1 MTSPGASSPPRPSEL
16 TPHELATLTAGCP
29 RPLLIGLDVDGVL
42 APIVPR
48 ADQAALLPGV
58 NDALAALVPFAPS
71 VSLAVV
77 SGRAVDDLEARY
89 GFPDHI
95 TVVGSHGLEWRDG
108 TPLELDPDERHT
120 LEQLA
125 TLAAAAAND
134 VGAGAWVEHKPASA
148 VLHVR
153 EAEHDAS
160 MVAIDQLSKLAA
172 MVPGAHVKHGHQVV
186 ELMARRTSKATA
198 VAHLRRRAD
207 AASVV
212 FVGDDH
218 TDEEVFADLGPDDV
232 SVRVGPGDT
241 LAEMRLTDPQ
251 AVLAW
256 LRELAAV
263 LTA

>member
-1 MTSPGASSPPRPSEL
+1 VSPLDLAS
-16 TPHELATLTAGCP
+16 LAAHCT

-42 APIVPR
+42 APIVSR
-48 ADQAALLPGV
+48 ADQAELLPGI
-58 NDALAALVPFAPS
+58 NDALAALTPLAPS

-77 SGRAVDDLEARY
+77 SGRAVDDLEQRY
-89 GFPDHI
+89 GFPEHI
-95 TVVGSHGLEWRDG
+95 TVIGSHGLEWRDG
-108 TPLELDPDERHT
+108 HPLELDTDERHT
-120 LEQLA
+120 LEQLT
-125 TLAAAAAND
+125 TLARAAAND

-153 EAEHDAS
+153 EADPDAS
-160 MVAIDQLSKLAA
+160 TIAVEQLSKLAA

-186 ELMARRTSKATA
+186 ELMARHTSKATA
-198 VAHLRRRAD
+198 VADVRRQVG

-218 TDEEVFADLGPDDV
+218 TDEEVFADLGPHDI

-241 LAEMRLTDPQ
+241 LAAHRLPDPD

-256 LRELAAV
+256 LRALPAA
-263 LTA
+263 LGR

>member
-1 MTSPGASSPPRPSEL
+1 V
-16 TPHELATLTAGCP
+16 TPEDLAARAAACR

-48 ADQAALLPGV
+48 ADQAELLPGV
-58 NDALAALVPFAPS
+58 NDALAALVRFSPS

-77 SGRAVDDLEARY
+77 SGRAVDDLEERY

-95 TVVGSHGLEWRDG
+95 AVVGSHGLERRDS
-108 TPLELDPDERHT
+108 TPLELDDLERHT
-120 LEQLA
+120 LDQLTTLA
-125 TLAAAAAND
+125 TAAAND
-134 VGAGAWVEHKPASA
+134 VGEGAWVEHKPASA

-153 EAEHDAS
+153 EADDDAA
-160 MVAIDQLSKLAA
+160 VTAIEQLSRLAA

-198 VAHLRRRAD
+198 VADLRRQVG
-207 AASVV
+207 AASVL

-232 SVRVGPGDT
+232 SVRVGGGDT
-241 LAEMRLTDPQ
+241 LAAARLPDPD

-256 LRELAAV
+256 LRALPAA
-263 LTA
+263 LDL